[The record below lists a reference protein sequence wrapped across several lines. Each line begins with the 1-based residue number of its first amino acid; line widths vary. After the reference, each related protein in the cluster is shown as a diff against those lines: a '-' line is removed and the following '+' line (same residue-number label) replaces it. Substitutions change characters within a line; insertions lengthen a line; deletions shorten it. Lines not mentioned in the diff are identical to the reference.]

1 MWNPFKQLATR
12 FKTHRFAVALR
23 TALGAGQPGAWSSDH
38 RQESEQFTG
47 WTFVAVRAICLQAM
61 QASVIVYNDSVNG
74 SKQKE

>member
-1 MWNPFKQLATR
+1 MWNPFKQFAAR

-23 TALGAGQPGAWSSDH
+23 TALGTGQPGSWSSDH

-61 QASVIVYNDSVNG
+61 QASVIVYDDSVNG
-74 SKQKE
+74 SK